1 MSSLKEKIQNS
12 KKKIQKSIHSKSF
25 WKHFLLMAVIVLA
38 AGIVLS
44 MIPAKVTTI
53 NDMAIRYTE
62 PQTEELET
70 EGFAE
75 EAEAEQPQDVPQD
88 AEADVPA
95 VEETTAEETV
105 AEQTTVEETT
115 AEPSTAEETAAE
127 PVTEEETVTEPV
139 QEETTGMAYIPEAQ
153 VKLPMLSTNHRPWI
167 LSDLSDMFHS
177 LSQPK

>member
-1 MSSLKEKIQNS
+1 MSSWKEKIQSS
-12 KKKIQKSIHSKSF
+12 KKKIPKSIHSKSF
-25 WKHFLLMAVIVLA
+25 WKHFFLMAVIVLA

-70 EGFAE
+70 EGFVE
-75 EAEAEQPQDVPQD
+75 ETEAEQSQDVPQD
-88 AEADVPA
+88 STADAP
-95 VEETTAEETV
+95 TAEETV
-105 AEQTTVEETT
+105 AEP
-115 AEPSTAEETAAE
+115 AP
-127 PVTEEETVTEPV
+127 EETVTEPAP
-139 QEETTGMAYIPEAQ
+139 EETTGMAYIPEAQ

>member
-1 MSSLKEKIQNS
+1 MSSWKEKIQSS

-25 WKHFLLMAVIVLA
+25 WKHFFLMAVIVLA

-70 EGFAE
+70 EGFVE
-75 EAEAEQPQDVPQD
+75 ETEAEQSQDVPQD
-88 AEADVPA
+88 STADAP
-95 VEETTAEETV
+95 TAEETV
-105 AEQTTVEETT
+105 AEP
-115 AEPSTAEETAAE
+115 AP
-127 PVTEEETVTEPV
+127 EETVTEPAP
-139 QEETTGMAYIPEAQ
+139 EETTGMAYIPEAQ

-177 LSQPK
+177 LSQLK

>member
-1 MSSLKEKIQNS
+1 MSSWKEKIQSS

-25 WKHFLLMAVIVLA
+25 WKHFFLMAVIVLA

-75 EAEAEQPQDVPQD
+75 ETEAEQAQDVPQD
-88 AEADVPA
+88 STADAP
-95 VEETTAEETV
+95 TAEETV
-105 AEQTTVEETT
+105 AEP
-115 AEPSTAEETAAE
+115 AP
-127 PVTEEETVTEPV
+127 EETVTEPAP
-139 QEETTGMAYIPEAQ
+139 EETTGMAYIPEAQ

>member
-1 MSSLKEKIQNS
+1 MSSWKEKIQSS

-25 WKHFLLMAVIVLA
+25 WKHFFLMAVIVLA

-62 PQTEELET
+62 PRTEELET

-75 EAEAEQPQDVPQD
+75 ETEAEQSQDVPQD
-88 AEADVPA
+88 
-95 VEETTAEETV
+95 
-105 AEQTTVEETT
+105 
-115 AEPSTAEETAAE
+115 STADAPAA
-127 PVTEEETVTEPV
+127 EETVTEPAPEETV
-139 QEETTGMAYIPEAQ
+139 AEPAPEETTGMAYIPEAQ

-177 LSQPK
+177 LSQTK

>member
-1 MSSLKEKIQNS
+1 MSSWKEKIQSS

-25 WKHFLLMAVIVLA
+25 WKHFFLMAVIVLA

-62 PQTEELET
+62 PRTEELET

-75 EAEAEQPQDVPQD
+75 ETEAEQSQDVPQD
-88 AEADVPA
+88 STADAP
-95 VEETTAEETV
+95 AEETV
-105 AEQTTVEETT
+105 AEP
-115 AEPSTAEETAAE
+115 AP
-127 PVTEEETVTEPV
+127 
-139 QEETTGMAYIPEAQ
+139 EETTGMAYIPEAQ

-177 LSQPK
+177 LSQTK

>member
-1 MSSLKEKIQNS
+1 MSSWKEKIQSS

-25 WKHFLLMAVIVLA
+25 WKHFFLMAVIVLA

-62 PQTEELET
+62 PRTEELET

-75 EAEAEQPQDVPQD
+75 ETEAEQSQDVPQD
-88 AEADVPA
+88 STADAPA
-95 VEETTAEETV
+95 AEETV
-105 AEQTTVEETT
+105 AE
-115 AEPSTAEETAAE
+115 PD
-127 PVTEEETVTEPV
+127 P
-139 QEETTGMAYIPEAQ
+139 EETTGMAYIPEAQ

-177 LSQPK
+177 LSQTK

>member
-1 MSSLKEKIQNS
+1 MSSWKEKIQSS

-25 WKHFLLMAVIVLA
+25 WKHFFLMAVIVLA
-38 AGIVLS
+38 SGIVLS

-62 PQTEELET
+62 PRTEELET

-75 EAEAEQPQDVPQD
+75 ETEAEQSQDVPQD
-88 AEADVPA
+88 
-95 VEETTAEETV
+95 
-105 AEQTTVEETT
+105 
-115 AEPSTAEETAAE
+115 STADAPAA
-127 PVTEEETVTEPV
+127 EETVTEPAPEETV
-139 QEETTGMAYIPEAQ
+139 AEPAPEETVTEPAPEETTGMAYIPEAQ

-177 LSQPK
+177 LSQTK

>member
-1 MSSLKEKIQNS
+1 MSSWKEKIQNS

-75 EAEAEQPQDVPQD
+75 ETEAEQSQDVPQD
-88 AEADVPA
+88 
-95 VEETTAEETV
+95 
-105 AEQTTVEETT
+105 
-115 AEPSTAEETAAE
+115 STADAPAA
-127 PVTEEETVTEPV
+127 EETVTEPAP
-139 QEETTGMAYIPEAQ
+139 EETTGMAYIPEVQ
-153 VKLPMLSTNHRPWI
+153 VKQPMLSTNHRPWI

-177 LSQPK
+177 LSQPR

>member
-1 MSSLKEKIQNS
+1 MSSWKEKIQSS

-25 WKHFLLMAVIVLA
+25 WKHFFLMAVIVLA

-62 PQTEELET
+62 PRTEELET

-75 EAEAEQPQDVPQD
+75 ETEAEQSQDVPQD
-88 AEADVPA
+88 STADAPA
-95 VEETTAEETV
+95 AEETV
-105 AEQTTVEETT
+105 AEP
-115 AEPSTAEETAAE
+115 AP
-127 PVTEEETVTEPV
+127 EETVTEPAP
-139 QEETTGMAYIPEAQ
+139 EETTGMAYIPEAQ

-177 LSQPK
+177 LSQTK

>member
-1 MSSLKEKIQNS
+1 MSSWKEKIQSS

-25 WKHFLLMAVIVLA
+25 WKHFFLMAVMVLA

-75 EAEAEQPQDVPQD
+75 ETEAEQSQDVPQD
-88 AEADVPA
+88 
-95 VEETTAEETV
+95 
-105 AEQTTVEETT
+105 
-115 AEPSTAEETAAE
+115 STADAPTA
-127 PVTEEETVTEPV
+127 EETVTEPAPEEAV
-139 QEETTGMAYIPEAQ
+139 AEPAPEETTGMAYIPEAQ

>member
-1 MSSLKEKIQNS
+1 MSSWKEKIQSS

-25 WKHFLLMAVIVLA
+25 WKHFFLMAVIVLA

-62 PQTEELET
+62 PRTEELET

-75 EAEAEQPQDVPQD
+75 ETEAEQSQDVPQD
-88 AEADVPA
+88 STADAPA
-95 VEETTAEETV
+95 AEETV
-105 AEQTTVEETT
+105 AEP
-115 AEPSTAEETAAE
+115 AP
-127 PVTEEETVTEPV
+127 EETVAEPAP
-139 QEETTGMAYIPEAQ
+139 EETTGMAYIPEAQ

-177 LSQPK
+177 LSQTK

>member
-1 MSSLKEKIQNS
+1 MSSWKEKIQSS

-25 WKHFLLMAVIVLA
+25 WKHFFLMAVIVLA

-75 EAEAEQPQDVPQD
+75 ETEAEQSQDVPQD
-88 AEADVPA
+88 STADAP
-95 VEETTAEETV
+95 TAEETV
-105 AEQTTVEETT
+105 AEP
-115 AEPSTAEETAAE
+115 AL
-127 PVTEEETVTEPV
+127 EETVTERAP
-139 QEETTGMAYIPEAQ
+139 EETTGMAYIPEAQ

>member
-1 MSSLKEKIQNS
+1 MSSWKEKIQSS

-25 WKHFLLMAVIVLA
+25 WKHFFLMAVIVLA

-70 EGFAE
+70 EGFVE
-75 EAEAEQPQDVPQD
+75 ETEAEQSQDVPQD
-88 AEADVPA
+88 STADAP
-95 VEETTAEETV
+95 TAEETV
-105 AEQTTVEETT
+105 AEP
-115 AEPSTAEETAAE
+115 AP
-127 PVTEEETVTEPV
+127 EETVTEPAP
-139 QEETTGMAYIPEAQ
+139 EETTGMAYIPEAQ
-153 VKLPMLSTNHRPWI
+153 VKLPMLSTNYRPWI

>member
-1 MSSLKEKIQNS
+1 MSSWKEKIQSS

-25 WKHFLLMAVIVLA
+25 WKHFFLMAVIVLA

-62 PQTEELET
+62 PRTEELET

-75 EAEAEQPQDVPQD
+75 ETEAEQSQDVPQD
-88 AEADVPA
+88 STADAPA
-95 VEETTAEETV
+95 AEETV
-105 AEQTTVEETT
+105 AEP
-115 AEPSTAEETAAE
+115 AP
-127 PVTEEETVTEPV
+127 
-139 QEETTGMAYIPEAQ
+139 EETTGMAYIPEAQ

>member
-1 MSSLKEKIQNS
+1 MSSWKEKIQSS

-25 WKHFLLMAVIVLA
+25 WKHFFLMAVIVLA

-75 EAEAEQPQDVPQD
+75 ETEAEQSHPKDLRKKPKQNSLRTYRRIPQRMLLRRRKPWQNRLRR
-88 AEADVPA
+88 
-95 VEETTAEETV
+95 
-105 AEQTTVEETT
+105 
-115 AEPSTAEETAAE
+115 
-127 PVTEEETVTEPV
+127 
-139 QEETTGMAYIPEAQ
+139 
-153 VKLPMLSTNHRPWI
+153 KL
-167 LSDLSDMFHS
+167 
-177 LSQPK
+177 

>member
-1 MSSLKEKIQNS
+1 MSSWKEKIQSS

-25 WKHFLLMAVIVLA
+25 WKHFFLMAVIVLA

-70 EGFAE
+70 EGFVE
-75 EAEAEQPQDVPQD
+75 ETEAEQSQDVPQD
-88 AEADVPA
+88 STADAP
-95 VEETTAEETV
+95 TAEETV
-105 AEQTTVEETT
+105 AEP
-115 AEPSTAEETAAE
+115 AP
-127 PVTEEETVTEPV
+127 EETVTEPAP
-139 QEETTGMAYIPEAQ
+139 EETTGMAYIPEAQ

>member
-1 MSSLKEKIQNS
+1 MSSWKEKIQSS

-25 WKHFLLMAVIVLA
+25 WKHFFLMAVIVLA

-75 EAEAEQPQDVPQD
+75 ETEAEQSQDVPQD
-88 AEADVPA
+88 STAYAP
-95 VEETTAEETV
+95 TAEETV
-105 AEQTTVEETT
+105 AEP
-115 AEPSTAEETAAE
+115 AP
-127 PVTEEETVTEPV
+127 EETVTEPAP
-139 QEETTGMAYIPEAQ
+139 EETTGMAYIPEAQ

>member
-1 MSSLKEKIQNS
+1 MSSWKEKIQSS

-25 WKHFLLMAVIVLA
+25 WKHFFLMAVIVLA

-75 EAEAEQPQDVPQD
+75 ETEAEQSQDVPQD
-88 AEADVPA
+88 STADAP
-95 VEETTAEETV
+95 TAEETV
-105 AEQTTVEETT
+105 AEP
-115 AEPSTAEETAAE
+115 AP
-127 PVTEEETVTEPV
+127 EETVTEPAP
-139 QEETTGMAYIPEAQ
+139 EETTGMAYIPEAQ

>member
-1 MSSLKEKIQNS
+1 MSSWKEKIQSS

-25 WKHFLLMAVIVLA
+25 WKHFFLMAVIVLA

-62 PQTEELET
+62 PRTEELET

-75 EAEAEQPQDVPQD
+75 ETEAEQSQDVPQD
-88 AEADVPA
+88 STADAPA
-95 VEETTAEETV
+95 AEESV
-105 AEQTTVEETT
+105 AEP
-115 AEPSTAEETAAE
+115 AP
-127 PVTEEETVTEPV
+127 
-139 QEETTGMAYIPEAQ
+139 EETTGMAYIPEAQ

-177 LSQPK
+177 LSQTK

>member
-1 MSSLKEKIQNS
+1 MSSWKEKIQSS

-25 WKHFLLMAVIVLA
+25 WKHFFLMAVIVLA

-62 PQTEELET
+62 PRTEELET

-75 EAEAEQPQDVPQD
+75 ETEAEQSQDVPQD
-88 AEADVPA
+88 
-95 VEETTAEETV
+95 
-105 AEQTTVEETT
+105 
-115 AEPSTAEETAAE
+115 STADAPAA
-127 PVTEEETVTEPV
+127 EETVTEPAP
-139 QEETTGMAYIPEAQ
+139 EETTGMAYIPEAQ

-177 LSQPK
+177 LSQTK

>member
-1 MSSLKEKIQNS
+1 
-12 KKKIQKSIHSKSF
+12 
-25 WKHFLLMAVIVLA
+25 MAVIVLA

-62 PQTEELET
+62 PRTEELET

-75 EAEAEQPQDVPQD
+75 ETEAEQSQDVPQD
-88 AEADVPA
+88 STADAPA
-95 VEETTAEETV
+95 AEETV
-105 AEQTTVEETT
+105 AEP
-115 AEPSTAEETAAE
+115 AP
-127 PVTEEETVTEPV
+127 EETVAEPAP
-139 QEETTGMAYIPEAQ
+139 EETTGMAYIPEAQ

-177 LSQPK
+177 LSQTK

>member
-1 MSSLKEKIQNS
+1 MSSWKEKIQSS

-25 WKHFLLMAVIVLA
+25 WKHFFLMAVIVLA

-62 PQTEELET
+62 PRTEELET

-75 EAEAEQPQDVPQD
+75 ETEAEQSQDVPQD
-88 AEADVPA
+88 STADAPA
-95 VEETTAEETV
+95 AEETV
-105 AEQTTVEETT
+105 AEP
-115 AEPSTAEETAAE
+115 AP
-127 PVTEEETVTEPV
+127 EETVAEPAP
-139 QEETTGMAYIPEAQ
+139 EETTGMAYIPEAQ
-153 VKLPMLSTNHRPWI
+153 VKLPMLSANHRPWI

-177 LSQPK
+177 LSQTK

>member
-1 MSSLKEKIQNS
+1 MSSWKEKIQNS

-53 NDMAIRYTE
+53 NDMEIRYTE

-75 EAEAEQPQDVPQD
+75 ETEAEQSQDVPQD
-88 AEADVPA
+88 
-95 VEETTAEETV
+95 
-105 AEQTTVEETT
+105 
-115 AEPSTAEETAAE
+115 STADAPAA
-127 PVTEEETVTEPV
+127 EETVTEPAP
-139 QEETTGMAYIPEAQ
+139 EETTGMAYIPEVQ
-153 VKLPMLSTNHRPWI
+153 VKQPMLSTNHRPWI

-177 LSQPK
+177 LSQPR

>member
-1 MSSLKEKIQNS
+1 MSSWKEKIQSS

-25 WKHFLLMAVIVLA
+25 WKHFFLMAVIVLA

-75 EAEAEQPQDVPQD
+75 ETEAEQSQDVPQD
-88 AEADVPA
+88 STADAP
-95 VEETTAEETV
+95 TAEETV
-105 AEQTTVEETT
+105 AET
-115 AEPSTAEETAAE
+115 AP
-127 PVTEEETVTEPV
+127 EETVTEPAP
-139 QEETTGMAYIPEAQ
+139 EETTGMAYIPEAQ

>member
-1 MSSLKEKIQNS
+1 MSSWKEKIQSS

-25 WKHFLLMAVIVLA
+25 WKHFFLMAVIVLA

-75 EAEAEQPQDVPQD
+75 ETEAEQSQDVPQD
-88 AEADVPA
+88 
-95 VEETTAEETV
+95 
-105 AEQTTVEETT
+105 
-115 AEPSTAEETAAE
+115 STADAPAA
-127 PVTEEETVTEPV
+127 EETVTEPAPEETV
-139 QEETTGMAYIPEAQ
+139 AEPAPEETTGMAYIPEAQ

>member
-1 MSSLKEKIQNS
+1 MSSWKEKIQSS

-25 WKHFLLMAVIVLA
+25 WKHFFLMAVIVLA

-62 PQTEELET
+62 PRTEELET

-75 EAEAEQPQDVPQD
+75 ETEAEQSQDVPQD
-88 AEADVPA
+88 STADAPA
-95 VEETTAEETV
+95 AEETV
-105 AEQTTVEETT
+105 AEP
-115 AEPSTAEETAAE
+115 AP
-127 PVTEEETVTEPV
+127 EETVAEPA

-177 LSQPK
+177 LSQQK

>member
-1 MSSLKEKIQNS
+1 MSSWKEKIQSS

-25 WKHFLLMAVIVLA
+25 WKHFFLMAVIVLA
-38 AGIVLS
+38 SGIVLS

-75 EAEAEQPQDVPQD
+75 ETEAEQSQDVPQD
-88 AEADVPA
+88 
-95 VEETTAEETV
+95 
-105 AEQTTVEETT
+105 
-115 AEPSTAEETAAE
+115 STADAPAA
-127 PVTEEETVTEPV
+127 EETVTEPAP
-139 QEETTGMAYIPEAQ
+139 EETTGMAYIPEAQ

-177 LSQPK
+177 LSQTK

>member
-1 MSSLKEKIQNS
+1 MSSWKEKIQSS

-25 WKHFLLMAVIVLA
+25 WKHFFLMAVIVLE

-75 EAEAEQPQDVPQD
+75 ETEAEQSQDVPQD
-88 AEADVPA
+88 STADAP
-95 VEETTAEETV
+95 TAEETV
-105 AEQTTVEETT
+105 AEP
-115 AEPSTAEETAAE
+115 AP
-127 PVTEEETVTEPV
+127 EETVTEPAP
-139 QEETTGMAYIPEAQ
+139 EETTGMAYIPEAQ

>member
-1 MSSLKEKIQNS
+1 MSSWKEKIQSS

-25 WKHFLLMAVIVLA
+25 WKHFFLMAVIVLA

-75 EAEAEQPQDVPQD
+75 ETEAEQSQDVPQD
-88 AEADVPA
+88 STADAP
-95 VEETTAEETV
+95 TAEETV
-105 AEQTTVEETT
+105 AEP
-115 AEPSTAEETAAE
+115 AP
-127 PVTEEETVTEPV
+127 EETVTEPAP
-139 QEETTGMAYIPEAQ
+139 EETTGVAYIPEAQ

>member
-1 MSSLKEKIQNS
+1 MSSWKEKIQSS

-25 WKHFLLMAVIVLA
+25 WKHFFLMAVIVLA
-38 AGIVLS
+38 SGIVLS

-75 EAEAEQPQDVPQD
+75 ETEAEQSQDVPQD
-88 AEADVPA
+88 
-95 VEETTAEETV
+95 
-105 AEQTTVEETT
+105 
-115 AEPSTAEETAAE
+115 STADAPAA
-127 PVTEEETVTEPV
+127 EETVTEPAP
-139 QEETTGMAYIPEAQ
+139 EETTGMAYIPEAQ

>member
-1 MSSLKEKIQNS
+1 MSSWKEKIQSS

-25 WKHFLLMAVIVLA
+25 WKHFFLMAVIVLA

-75 EAEAEQPQDVPQD
+75 ETEAEQSQDVPQD
-88 AEADVPA
+88 
-95 VEETTAEETV
+95 
-105 AEQTTVEETT
+105 
-115 AEPSTAEETAAE
+115 STADAPTA
-127 PVTEEETVTEPV
+127 EETVTEPAPEEAV
-139 QEETTGMAYIPEAQ
+139 AEPAPEETTGMAYIPEAQ

>member
-1 MSSLKEKIQNS
+1 MSSWKEKIQSS

-25 WKHFLLMAVIVLA
+25 WKHFFLMAVIVLA

-75 EAEAEQPQDVPQD
+75 ETEAEQSQDVPQD
-88 AEADVPA
+88 STADAP
-95 VEETTAEETV
+95 TAEENV
-105 AEQTTVEETT
+105 AEP
-115 AEPSTAEETAAE
+115 AP
-127 PVTEEETVTEPV
+127 EETVTEPAP
-139 QEETTGMAYIPEAQ
+139 EETTGMAYIPEAQ

>member
-1 MSSLKEKIQNS
+1 MSSWKEKIQSS

-25 WKHFLLMAVIVLA
+25 WKHFFLMAVIVLA

-62 PQTEELET
+62 PRTEELET

-75 EAEAEQPQDVPQD
+75 ETEAEQSQDVPQD
-88 AEADVPA
+88 STADAPA
-95 VEETTAEETV
+95 AEETV
-105 AEQTTVEETT
+105 AEP
-115 AEPSTAEETAAE
+115 AP
-127 PVTEEETVTEPV
+127 EETVAEPAP
-139 QEETTGMAYIPEAQ
+139 EETTGMAYIPEAQ

-177 LSQPK
+177 LSQQK

>member
-1 MSSLKEKIQNS
+1 MSSWKEKIQSS

-25 WKHFLLMAVIVLA
+25 WKHFFLMAVIVLA

-75 EAEAEQPQDVPQD
+75 ETEAEQSQDVPQD
-88 AEADVPA
+88 STAD
-95 VEETTAEETV
+95 ETV
-105 AEQTTVEETT
+105 AEP
-115 AEPSTAEETAAE
+115 AP
-127 PVTEEETVTEPV
+127 EETVTEPAP
-139 QEETTGMAYIPEAQ
+139 EETTGMAYIPEAQ

>member
-1 MSSLKEKIQNS
+1 MSSWKEKIQSS

-25 WKHFLLMAVIVLA
+25 WKHFFLMAVIVLA

-53 NDMAIRYTE
+53 NDMEIRYTE

-70 EGFAE
+70 EGFVE
-75 EAEAEQPQDVPQD
+75 ETEAEQSQDVPQD
-88 AEADVPA
+88 STADAP
-95 VEETTAEETV
+95 TAEETV
-105 AEQTTVEETT
+105 AEP
-115 AEPSTAEETAAE
+115 AP
-127 PVTEEETVTEPV
+127 EETVTEPAP
-139 QEETTGMAYIPEAQ
+139 EETTGMAYIPEAQ

>member
-1 MSSLKEKIQNS
+1 MSSWKEKIQSS

-25 WKHFLLMAVIVLA
+25 WKHFFLMAVIVLA

-75 EAEAEQPQDVPQD
+75 ETEAEQSQDVPQD
-88 AEADVPA
+88 STADVP
-95 VEETTAEETV
+95 TAEETV
-105 AEQTTVEETT
+105 AEP
-115 AEPSTAEETAAE
+115 AP
-127 PVTEEETVTEPV
+127 EETVTEPAP
-139 QEETTGMAYIPEAQ
+139 EETTGMAYIPEAQ

>member
-1 MSSLKEKIQNS
+1 MSSWKEKIQSS

-25 WKHFLLMAVIVLA
+25 WKHFFLMAVIVLA

-62 PQTEELET
+62 PRTEELET

-75 EAEAEQPQDVPQD
+75 ETEAEQSQDVPQD
-88 AEADVPA
+88 STADAPA
-95 VEETTAEETV
+95 AEETV
-105 AEQTTVEETT
+105 AEPAPEET
-115 AEPSTAEETAAE
+115 P
-127 PVTEEETVTEPV
+127 
-139 QEETTGMAYIPEAQ
+139 GMAYIPEAQ

-177 LSQPK
+177 LSQTK